1 MDSLADWEKDLRE
14 KIDYIELLGE
24 LNLSQDDVRQIGS
37 LIANLFC
44 TYDQS
49 TTLHILKRRYAVC
62 LAVYLVAKGI
72 YGYQG
77 GDYWTSIKEEIG
89 LTSGN
94 IQQQVGPCFE
104 QFLLDQGLPSFPGVR
119 GLRYVRI
126 ILLHGGI
133 PDYSLRDFFEHFL
146 YPAIS
151 NPDFSGLNVK
161 DLISVWLKRGMLYAV
176 DKPIPRFLEHG
187 GKIAMDFV
195 SRSVD
200 MALYFTKYGKIPPIQ
215 EIGLPQRVIEAYQTW
230 AKVQTRSTQSSKVR
244 LERPEIILDPWGS
257 GPLVHLP
264 AQFLSLYH
272 IQLEGAWTLRGDFED
287 FIIPLHF
294 HWRNNIVET
303 DIYQVQLPR
312 SSSEYTISFTVGS
325 AINRTWQFRGTT
337 ASTPLMIFEPKTR
350 SLVQF

>member
-94 IQQQVGPCFE
+94 IQQQVGQFFE
-104 QFLLDQGLPSFPGVR
+104 QFLLDQ
-119 GLRYVRI
+119 
-126 ILLHGGI
+126 
-133 PDYSLRDFFEHFL
+133 
-146 YPAIS
+146 
-151 NPDFSGLNVK
+151 
-161 DLISVWLKRGMLYAV
+161 
-176 DKPIPRFLEHG
+176 G